1 MKKCVISILILI
13 SVINIS
19 LYSQQLH
26 RAGLLLEN
34 ISKCPLIKKA
44 ELPKVLHK
52 LASVVDNS
60 VHLPPVGD
68 QGQQGSCVA
77 WAFGYYYKTYQE
89 WQDYGWSLTDPNH
102 VFSPA
107 FIYNN
112 IDGGV
117 DGGSFFSDALKLLTD
132 NGCATIAELPYNA
145 SDYYSFPSGSVYRDA
160 IKYRSDSAFYIQTND
175 MTGINQVKQFLA
187 NGNIAVLGIAIYGN
201 FDNINKY
208 NNTYCVKDTTG
219 NFRGSHALTIVGYDD
234 NRVTDDG
241 TGAFRMVN
249 QWGTAWGDNGY
260 CWMSYQAVMDSTL
273 SGRYVFYTTDKLHY
287 SPTIIASIQIT
298 HPNINVLGLSIGIG
312 AGNSP
317 IYSKSYF
324 NFIAN
329 VWWKPARPF
338 PNNNIDVDLS
348 DGLRYLDTTKSN
360 NVFLGTQSTDSG
372 TVNNFSVTDLRVPV
386 TTTSTEIP
394 KPIPNN
400 NTTVFTNDSVK
411 IVHSNTIYANVSM
424 MQDWNLVSVPVIAPD
439 MSASALFSSA
449 NSPVYGYSDKYNII
463 TTLENGKGY
472 WVRYS
477 ALDTLKIS
485 GQSVNSSTIPVTAG
499 WNLVGGY
506 EKNVNINQITTT
518 PWGIINSPFYGYS
531 SKYEIPTKMEV
542 GKSYWVRTSDSG
554 FINIG
559 NALAKSVN
567 QTLVQGKIDP
577 KWIKVIIRDS
587 KGNQSTVY
595 AVSEA
600 INFDS
605 YALPPL
611 PPSGVFDVRWDSD
624 QLVDN
629 INNGTKN
636 LLIQSSNYPITLSIE
651 GGNLK
656 IEDNAGGQII
666 NTIVTDGKSIE
677 INNPGLQS
685 FQLST
690 VEIPTAFNL
699 SQNYPNP
706 FNPSTIIKYAI
717 PYSSNVKLEI
727 YNILGEKIKDL
738 VNEQKNPGNY
748 DLKFNTTGLASGVYF
763 YVIEAKSIDGKSE
776 FRDAKKM
783 VLLK

>member
-1 MKKCVISILILI
+1 MKKYVISILILI
-13 SVINIS
+13 SVINFS

-60 VHLPPVGD
+60 AHLPTVGD

-145 SDYYSFPSGSVYRDA
+145 SDYSSFPSESVYRDA

-175 MTGINQVKQFLA
+175 MTGINQVKQLLA

-234 NRVTDDG
+234 NKVTDDG

-273 SGRYVFYTTDKLHY
+273 SGRYVFYTTDRTHY
-287 SPTIIASIQIT
+287 SPTIIASIQIS
-298 HPNINVLGLSIGIG
+298 HPNINVLGLTIGIG
-312 AGNSP
+312 ADNSP
-317 IYSKSYF
+317 IYSKNYF

-360 NVFLGTQSTDSG
+360 NVFLSTQSTDSG
-372 TVNNFSVTDLRVPV
+372 TVNNFSVTDLRVPY
-386 TTTSTEIP
+386 TITSTETPNLIP
-394 KPIPNN
+394 GN
-400 NTTVFTNDSVK
+400 NTITYTNDSVK
-411 IVHSNTIYANVSM
+411 IVHSNTIYANVSL
-424 MQDWNLVSVPVIAPD
+424 MQDWNLVSVPVIATD

-463 TTLENGKGY
+463 TTLENGQGY
-472 WVRYS
+472 WVRYPS
-477 ALDTLKIS
+477 LDTLKII
-485 GQSVNSSTIPVTAG
+485 GQSVNSSTIPVKAG

-531 SKYEIPTKMEV
+531 SKYEIPTVMEV

-554 FINIG
+554 AINIG
-559 NALAKSVN
+559 NVLAKGSN
-567 QTLVQGKIDP
+567 QTIAQGRINP
-577 KWIKVIIRDS
+577 KWIRVIVRDS
-587 KGNQSTVY
+587 KGNQSIVY
-595 AVSEA
+595 AASES

-611 PPSGVFDVRWDSD
+611 PPSGIFDVRWKSD
-624 QLVDN
+624 QSVDN
-629 INNGTKN
+629 ISNGTKDIY
-636 LLIQSSNYPITLSIE
+636 IQSAEYPVTLKVE
-651 GGNLK
+651 GGNLS
-656 IEDNAGGQII
+656 IRDRVGGELI
-666 NTIVTDGKSIE
+666 NTVVKDGQSIVITNSALE
-677 INNPGLQS
+677 S
-685 FQLST
+685 FQVNT
-690 VEIPTAFNL
+690 VDLPIAFKL
-699 SQNYPNP
+699 DQNYPNP
-706 FNPSTIIKYAI
+706 FNPTTTINYSVPKTSFVIIKVYDVLG
-717 PYSSNVKLEI
+717 NEVKT
-727 YNILGEKIKDL
+727 L
-738 VNEQKNPGNY
+738 VNEEKKAGNY
-748 DLKFNTTGLASGVYF
+748 KTLLTTVSKQWASGVYF
-763 YVIEAKSIDGKSE
+763 YRMSAGGFTET
-776 FRDAKKM
+776 KKLILM
-783 VLLK
+783 K